1 MLIAFQL
8 TLLTVS
14 DDISQPGTFQHIFL
28 FWLTFFTK
36 AVIHLPLFFAQLTLI
51 LSFQLPIASCC
62 DLVHYGSWT
71 GCIWWKGRLL
81 SQPLAWIGILISIHY
96 YQRISTPSSRGIL
109 LGRWKMH
116 IAHVHWCVSACM
128 WLITLP
134 LEQAMPDRQS
144 NLHIHLPD
152 VNIGNA
158 DTSLWICESYIKDKD
173 CSDWHYSIPLLTSSL
188 ASVVPVLVII
198 HTFLHSHWLF
208 RCCSIAI
215 STMN

>member
-36 AVIHLPLFFAQLTLI
+36 AVNHLPLFFAQLTLI

-96 YQRISTPSSRGIL
+96 YQRISTPSSRVWHSPRQMKNAHSPCAL
-109 LGRWKMH
+109 MCFSMH
-116 IAHVHWCVSACM
+116 ATHYASSG
-128 WLITLP
+128 T
-134 LEQAMPDRQS
+134 
-144 NLHIHLPD
+144 
-152 VNIGNA
+152 GNA
-158 DTSLWICESYIKDKD
+158 RSTIQSSYSSPWCEYWKCRHVLMNLWILY
-173 CSDWHYSIPLLTSSL
+173 
-188 ASVVPVLVII
+188 
-198 HTFLHSHWLF
+198 
-208 RCCSIAI
+208 
-215 STMN
+215 